1 MDKGLIDKQMFSWLA
16 SVLTNEGYYLETENT
31 TNGMKYKLVKELRVV
46 SEFIINFN
54 GNLLING
61 KPVELWGGS
70 NE

>member
-1 MDKGLIDKQMFSWLA
+1 MNKGLIDKHMYSWLA

-46 SEFIINFN
+46 SEFIIDFN